1 MTKRIFFRALAS
13 LSVLLLA
20 GAMQAQT
27 TDANTSTT
35 SAQGNS
41 KVRIVRLSEVKGEV
55 RIKHEDDRAFE
66 SAMAN
71 LPIVEGSRLRTGT
84 GVAEVE
90 FEDNSTL
97 RIGPDSIVAFPQ
109 LERMPSGKTAST
121 VQLVQGIVYVS
132 LLKSGGNQFALKF
145 GDRNL
150 DLQPA
155 THIRLQIDGADARLA
170 VLDGA
175 VNMDSPAGP
184 VTVAKKKTATFN
196 ITSQGQ
202 PTIAKDFTPSELDSW
217 DHDAAAYHSRVA
229 SNSMM
234 SSSPYTYGT
243 NDMMYY
249 GSFMDAG
256 CGSMWRPYFASAGW
270 DPFSNGAWAWYPGA
284 GYSWVSPYP
293 WGWTPY
299 HFGSWSYC
307 AGSGWG
313 WMPGGAWS
321 GLNNVAILTPPSSG
335 SGSGSGIV
343 VPHPPVH
350 APRLGEPTRTAVNEK
365 PLVHSGLSSTER
377 FQFRKDSAG
386 MGVPRETL
394 GRLDKF
400 SHKAD
405 NRGIA
410 STPVFVASPGSA
422 NGRMNNSE
430 TLGSS
435 IHRGP
440 DPSYGMGAQ
449 PTYPGMGGG
458 GGSRMGPAPGAMH
471 PGAGVNMPAPSGG
484 PSSGG
489 GARPAQHN

>member
-1 MTKRIFFRALAS
+1 MTQRILSRALAS

-20 GAMQAQT
+20 GAMQAQS

-35 SAQGNS
+35 PAQVNS

-55 RIKHEDDRAFE
+55 SIKHEDDRAFE

-71 LPIVEGSRLRTGT
+71 LPIVERSRLRTGT

-97 RIGPDSIVAFPQ
+97 RIGPNSIVAFLQ
-109 LERMPSGKTAST
+109 LERTPAGKTAST
-121 VQLVQGIVYVS
+121 VQLVRGMVYVS
-132 LLKSGGNQFALKF
+132 LLKSAGNQFTLKF
-145 GDRNL
+145 GERSL

-155 THIRLQIDGADARLA
+155 THIRLQIDGSDAQLA
-170 VLDGA
+170 VLDGS
-175 VNMDSPAGP
+175 VNVDSPTGP
-184 VTVAKKKTATFN
+184 VTVAKKKTATFD
-196 ITSQGQ
+196 IADQGQ

-229 SNSMM
+229 SSSMM
-234 SSSPYTYGT
+234 SSSPYAYGT

-249 GSFMDAG
+249 GSFMDGG
-256 CGSMWRPYFASAGW
+256 CGSMWRPYFTSAAW
-270 DPFSNGAWAWYPGA
+270 DPFSNGSWAWYSGA

-293 WGWTPY
+293 WAWTPFHY
-299 HFGSWSYC
+299 GAWSFC
-307 AGSGWG
+307 PGAGWG
-313 WMPGGAWS
+313 WMPGGAWN
-321 GLNNVAILTPPSSG
+321 GLNNVGILTPPSSG
-335 SGSGSGIV
+335 AGSGFV

-350 APRLGEPTRTAVNEK
+350 APRLGEPTRTAVNVK
-365 PLVHSGLSSTER
+365 PLVQSGLSSPDR

-400 SHKAD
+400 SQKAG

-410 STPVFVASPGSA
+410 STPVYVAAPGSA

-435 IHRGP
+435 IHRG
-440 DPSYGMGAQ
+440 DPGYGAGQ
-449 PTYPGMGGG
+449 PTYPGSMGGDG
-458 GGSRMGPAPGAMH
+458 GRMGPAPGAMH
-471 PGAGVNMPAPSGG
+471 PGVGGSMPMPSGG
-484 PSSGG
+484 GAAPGGG
-489 GARPAQHN
+489 GARPAPH